1 MALQHVRLDRANPV
15 AVLSGTSMPRLEF
28 RQTLFRSPDPAW
40 QRRLYPAAL
49 LVTTTA
55 HDLRDRRLVV
65 DHQALRFSVLY
76 DASWPEPVFLKV
88 RNWPYKPVELRK
100 DAPVVYWTVEL
111 RLRDLRLADD
121 EWVEVAF
128 LG

>member
-1 MALQHVRLDRANPV
+1 MALQHVRLDRKDPV

-28 RQTLFRSPDPAW
+28 RQVLFRTPDPAW

-55 HDLRDRRLVV
+55 LDLRDRKLVV
-65 DHQALRFSVLY
+65 DHQAMRFSLLY
-76 DASWPEPVFLKV
+76 DASWPDPVFLKV
-88 RNWPYKPVELRK
+88 RSWPYEPVELRK
-100 DAPVVYWTVEL
+100 DAPVVHWTVEL
-111 RLRDLRLADD
+111 RPDD